1 MMTRRKIHCRYCAGT
16 RPVSPGGICLG
27 CGSPAESAAE
37 SVTARERH
45 CPKCTDGVLRLQP
58 INGIAYC
65 SSCGY
70 STHDFA
76 GRRPVHV

>member
-1 MMTRRKIHCRYCAGT
+1 MNRKIHCRYCAGT

-27 CGSPAESAAE
+27 CGSPAESAADV
-37 SVTARERH
+37 SGRRVRH
-45 CPKCTDGVLRLQP
+45 CPKCTDGRLVLQE
-58 INGIAYC
+58 INGVANC
-65 SSCGY
+65 GGCGY